1 MKLLRQI
8 FFIFLVLT
16 TLVGCGVPF
25 EAGVSLAA
33 ALPTYTSTPTYEFAR
48 QDTKVTATP
57 FQPVPPTAII
67 TPTNTPFP
75 TATPLPTSS
84 PTATIPPTPTNTPF
98 PTNQPT
104 PTEFVLED
112 YSTDL
117 EAPAGQMN
125 ILLLGA
131 DKRPGQKS
139 YRTDTL
145 ILLTVNSKNGT
156 INLTSFPRDLWIDIP
171 GNGKNRINTA
181 YTFGKMPLVAKAFKQ
196 NFGIKIDHYILVNF
210 KNFKKIVDHLGG
222 LEVKVGQSV
231 SDYRAGKYVTV
242 PKGKVMMDADD
253 VLWYVRS
260 RKTTND
266 FARNRRQQEVLSAI
280 FYKSLSLDAL
290 KKAPEFLMFYGNNV
304 NTDMKMS
311 DVLPWL
317 PFAIRFLAKPQ
328 FNQYYIGPHHVYNWI
343 TPAGAMVLVPSGD
356 AVMKVVRKSQNLK

>member
-1 MKLLRQI
+1 MKLIKQI
-8 FFIFLVLT
+8 ILIFLVVI

-33 ALPTYTSTPTYEFAR
+33 ALPTYTSTPTYDFAPE
-48 QDTKVTATP
+48 DTKATATP

-67 TPTNTPFP
+67 TPTNTPLP

-84 PTATIPPTPTNTPF
+84 PTPTNTPL
-98 PTNQPT
+98 PTYT
-104 PTEFVLED
+104 PTATVFKLEE
-112 YSTDL
+112 YSSTL
-117 EAPAGQMN
+117 EAPSGQMN

-131 DKRPGQKS
+131 DKRPGQKHF
-139 YRTDTL
+139 RTDTL

-156 INLTSFPRDLWIDIP
+156 ISLTSFPRDLWVDIP

-181 YTFGKMPLVAKAFKQ
+181 YTFGKIPLVAKTFKQ
-196 NFGIKIDHYILVNF
+196 NFGVKIDHYILVNF

-222 LEVKVGQSV
+222 LEVKVGQTV

-304 NTDMKMS
+304 DTDMKMA

-317 PFAIRFLAKPQ
+317 PFAIRFLVKPQ